1 MECWNIGIM
10 CRGTNNTS
18 PTPSFQYSNTPLPH
32 FSHMEASEKKINPIL
47 LAQEIIKF
55 RKEKHPFGYNYAVK
69 IRMGHA
75 EIQDLTAIADILSA
89 IEELGY
95 TVARKPN

>member
-1 MECWNIGIM
+1 MAPH
-10 CRGTNNTS
+10 THH
-18 PTPSFQYSNTPLPH
+18 SNTPALHYPTPPG
-32 FSHMEASEKKINPIL
+32 MEAAAKKVNPIV
-47 LAQEIIKF
+47 LAQDIIKF

-75 EIQDLTAIADILSA
+75 EIQDMTAVADILSA

-95 TVARKPN
+95 EIVKKST

>member
-1 MECWNIGIM
+1 
-10 CRGTNNTS
+10 
-18 PTPSFQYSNTPLPH
+18 
-32 FSHMEASEKKINPIL
+32 MEAAEKKVNPIL

-69 IRMGHA
+69 LRLGHA
-75 EIQDLTAIADILSA
+75 EIQGLTAVADILAA

-95 TVARKPN
+95 TIVKKPN

>member
-1 MECWNIGIM
+1 MR
-10 CRGTNNTS
+10 RGNQQYH
-18 PTPSFQYSNTPLPH
+18 PTPILQHSITPFPL
-32 FSHMEASEKKINPIL
+32 MEASEKKVNPIV

-69 IRMGHA
+69 VRMGHA
-75 EIQDLTAIADILSA
+75 WIQDLTAVVDILAA

-95 TVARKPN
+95 ELVKKKSP

>member
-1 MECWNIGIM
+1 
-10 CRGTNNTS
+10 
-18 PTPSFQYSNTPLPH
+18 
-32 FSHMEASEKKINPIL
+32 MEAAKKKVNPIL

-69 IRMGHA
+69 VRMGHA
-75 EIQDLTAIADILSA
+75 EIQDLTAVADILAA

-95 TVARKPN
+95 TIAKSPTNQT